1 MIAVVAAVAA
11 AGRAAA
17 VAAVVAAAV
26 AVVAPAVVAAARAGA
41 LAAAAAVKVQD
52 VAVAVETV
60 AATGIGT
67 TEIAAP
73 ATIPG
78 PAITREA
85 AMARRTSVG
94 TAVVIAIE
102 TAIGTGTVID
112 PDIIGIVMVI
122 AIETAIEIVSGTEIG
137 NIAKPAF
144 TSRRTM
150 AIIDTARTP
159 MNRAIA
165 TVCTPGQM
173 MRDAAK
179 ATIRSARISTG
190 TALGDSYPFS
200 EARRLTARRIAMV
213 SCEVITKG
221 FRTIRITSSADDFT
235 DRG

>member
-17 VAAVVAAAV
+17 VAAVVAAV

-85 AMARRTSVG
+85 AMARSSGG
-94 TAVVIAIE
+94 TAVVIVIAIE

-112 PDIIGIVMVI
+112 PDIIGAVTVIV
-122 AIETAIEIVSGTEIG
+122 IETAIEIVSGTEIG

-144 TSRRTM
+144 TSHRTM
-150 AIIDTARTP
+150 AIIDTARTLTS
-159 MNRAIA
+159 RAIA
-165 TVCTPGQM
+165 TVCIPGQM

-221 FRTIRITSSADDFT
+221 FRTIKITSLADDFT